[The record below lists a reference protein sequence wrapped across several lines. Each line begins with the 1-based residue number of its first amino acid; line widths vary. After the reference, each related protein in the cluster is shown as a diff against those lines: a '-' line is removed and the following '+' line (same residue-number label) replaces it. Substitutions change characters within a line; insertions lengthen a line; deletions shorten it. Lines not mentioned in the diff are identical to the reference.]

1 MLNQLNINI
10 FTAINNLAGHNSLAD
25 NLAIALAEY
34 LPYFFILVL
43 LYLWFK
49 KHPEK
54 HQDRNIILYA
64 GYATILGLA
73 INRLIT
79 LIYFH
84 PRPFMDHL
92 GTTLIEH
99 VAESSFPSD
108 HTTFMLAIALT
119 FLYFSK
125 TRNAGIILLALGI
138 IGGLARVYSGIH
150 YPFDVLGS
158 LFVAGFSSCLI
169 FYTKQKFAGL
179 NSFLLTF
186 YQKISFLKK

>member
-1 MLNQLNINI
+1 MLNQLNIDI
-10 FTAINNLAGHNSLAD
+10 FTAINNLAGHNSPVD
-25 NLAIALAEY
+25 NFAVILSEY

-43 LYLWFK
+43 LYFWFK

-54 HQDRNIILYA
+54 HRDRNIILYA

-79 LIYFH
+79 LFYFH

-119 FLYFSK
+119 FIYFSQ
-125 TRNAGIILLALGI
+125 TRIAGIILLALGI

-158 LFVAGFSSCLI
+158 LFVAGFSSYLI
-169 FYTKQKFAGL
+169 FLTKQKFTRFNVA
-179 NSFLLTF
+179 LLSF
-186 YQKISFLKK
+186 YQKISFSKK